1 LESLVGERNIA
12 SNGGH
17 CGLFL
22 LGSKDSPAA
31 DAVAELETGAP
42 LPLEVADFNS
52 REGPLTAVRALENVL
67 SFVIVKCTFLCDRK
81 VMFKVARSSA
91 FPGRGASFPVTV
103 WPTRADVAVAQ
114 SIARNTA
121 PAPEQVA
128 RALTWGAD
136 EKVLLILAAAGWL
149 ASRGCSEPLR
159 RAGNHALLV
168 TVAASLLPHGLKR
181 LFDQTRPD
189 RLTVVGHL
197 RGVPF
202 SGKRID
208 AFPYGHALHMGA
220 LASAAGSLPTW
231 PRRAIRAIA
240 VGLSLTRV
248 VVLAHWASDVVAG
261 FVLGAVLERAL
272 RLWTGYPGDTSTE
285 NDHANP

>member
-1 LESLVGERNIA
+1 MLRTAGLSASL
-12 SNGGH
+12 
-17 CGLFL
+17 
-22 LGSKDSPAA
+22 
-31 DAVAELETGAP
+31 
-42 LPLEVADFNS
+42 FNC
-52 REGPLTAVRALENVL
+52 A
-67 SFVIVKCTFLCDRK
+67 K
-81 VMFKVARSSA
+81 V
-91 FPGRGASFPVTV
+91 FPVTV
-103 WPTRADVAVAQ
+103 RPTRAGVAVAH
-114 SIARNTA
+114 SIALNTG
-121 PAPEQVA
+121 PTPEQLA
-128 RALTWGAD
+128 RGLTWGAD
-136 EKVLLILAAAGWL
+136 EKVLLVLAAAGRL

-208 AFPYGHALHMGA
+208 AFPSGHALHMGA

-248 VVLAHWASDVVAG
+248 VVLAHWASDVIVG
-261 FVLGAVLERAL
+261 FALGAVLERAL

-285 NDHANP
+285 DDYADP

>member
-1 LESLVGERNIA
+1 MEGLGRERKYQSERQA
-12 SNGGH
+12 LS
-17 CGLFL
+17 FVPTR
-22 LGSKDSPAA
+22 SKDSRAA
-31 DAVAELETGAP
+31 DVVAEPETGVP
-42 LPLEVADFNS
+42 LPLEVADF
-52 REGPLTAVRALENVL
+52 RRQGRTFDTGKRVG
-67 SFVIVKCTFLCDRK
+67 KCTFLCDRK

-91 FPGRGASFPVTV
+91 NFRGRGPSFPVTV
-103 WPTRADVAVAQ
+103 RPTRADVAVAQ

-136 EKVLLILAAAGWL
+136 EKVVLILAAAGWL

-168 TVAASLLPHGLKR
+168 TVAASLLPHGLKH

-197 RGVPF
+197 HGVPF
-202 SGKRID
+202 SGKRLD
-208 AFPYGHALHMGA
+208 AFPSGHALHMGA
-220 LASAAGSLPTW
+220 LASAASRLPTW
-231 PRRAIRAIA
+231 SRRAIRAIA
-240 VGLSLTRV
+240 VGLSFTRV
-248 VVLAHWASDVVAG
+248 VVLAHWASDVIAG